1 MTIQVLLAGSTGLVG
16 HRVGSGLAERS
27 DIALTRL
34 VRSGSSGS
42 GQPIDFES
50 LYSAPEAT
58 LRPVVPNGVDVAISC
73 LGTTIRSAGSQAA
86 MYRVDHDY
94 VLALAQG
101 ARALGARQFILVSS
115 VGAGGPGFYLRT
127 KGATER
133 DIIALGFARVDLIRP
148 GMLLGDRARARPL
161 ERFGQRLAAGLAPL
175 MVGKLSQYGV
185 ISAETV
191 AGAIVRL
198 TGQEGDG
205 CRTYF
210 NPQIM
215 RIAHPQT
222 CLVITP

>member
-16 HRVGSGLAERS
+16 HLVDAGLTGRS

-34 VRSGSSGS
+34 VRPGSSGT
-42 GQPIDFES
+42 GQPIDFEN

-58 LRPVVPNGVDVAISC
+58 LRPVMPNGVDVAISC
-73 LGTTIRSAGSQAA
+73 LGTTIRAAGSQAA

-133 DIIALGFARVDLIRP
+133 DIIALGFTRVDLIRP
-148 GMLLGDRARARPL
+148 GMLLGNRAKARPS
-161 ERFGQRLAAGLAPL
+161 EKFGQRLAAGLAPL
-175 MVGKLSQYGV
+175 MVGRLSHYGV

-198 TGQEGDG
+198 TGQAGDG

-210 NPQIM
+210 NPE
-215 RIAHPQT
+215 
-222 CLVITP
+222 ITRTARP